1 MYMSFMDLKIFFIKL
16 WRIWK
21 KIWLFIGYCI
31 TIFCLIILFYTVITL
46 YGLIA
51 RLLKIDL
58 LDLIMKKNVK
68 SYWNEKEKIEE
79 YYYKQF

>member
-1 MYMSFMDLKIFFIKL
+1 MNMSFMDLKLFFIKL

-21 KIWLFIGYCI
+21 KIWLFISYCI

>member
-1 MYMSFMDLKIFFIKL
+1 MSFMDLKLFFIKL

-21 KIWLFIGYCI
+21 KIWLFISYCI

>member
-1 MYMSFMDLKIFFIKL
+1 MNMSFMDLKLFFIKL

-21 KIWLFIGYCI
+21 KIWLFIRYCI

>member
-1 MYMSFMDLKIFFIKL
+1 MDLKLFFIKL